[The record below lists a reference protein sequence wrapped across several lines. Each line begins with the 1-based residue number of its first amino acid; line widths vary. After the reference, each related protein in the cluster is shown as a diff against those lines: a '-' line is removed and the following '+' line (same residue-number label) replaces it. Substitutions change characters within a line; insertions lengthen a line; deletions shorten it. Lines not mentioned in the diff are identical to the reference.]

1 MDKAFKSWL
10 SDLGLFQ
17 YADALAEQDIDFRS
31 VDYVTE
37 EDLKELGLSI
47 GHRRVLLAAINARK
61 NADGRT
67 DKAPTDDKPATS
79 QRSTA
84 SRRDPG
90 HAERRQL
97 TIMFCDLVGSTPLSR
112 QLDPEILRDVMRRYH
127 NAVAS
132 SVIAYGGHVAKF
144 LGDGVLA
151 YFGWPRAYEDQAER
165 AVRAA
170 IDAIEGV
177 EALQLDASE
186 HLQARI
192 GISTG
197 EVVVGDLLGDSV
209 TDKAA
214 VIGETPNLAARLQ
227 GLANAGKIVI
237 GAYTRSLLG
246 TTFELEDIGCF
257 ELKGFDQP
265 VPAWR
270 VVGEAD
276 VESRFEAA
284 HGGVLTNLVGRE
296 HERGL
301 IRAGWSD
308 AISGEGRV
316 MMLSG
321 EAGIGKSRMVE
332 EFRSEL
338 PEKSYYS
345 IHFQCSPHHV
355 NSTFHPVIQ
364 RLRAGAGFHAGDDGK
379 TKLDKMEAYLTRRG
393 ADVTNVASVIAT
405 LLSLPGEARY
415 GPLELSPQLLR
426 NSTIEILIAHM
437 IAQSERQPVL
447 CVVEDAHW
455 ADPSTMEMIGEAMAH
470 IAAHRIYMLIT
481 YRPEFTPPWPDLNH
495 VSQLKLNRLGRGQA
509 AEIAE
514 AVAGPEL
521 LDALVEQIV
530 IRSDG
535 VPLFIEELTKAA
547 VESVSSGSNSAIEEI
562 IPPTLQ
568 SSLTARLDRLE
579 AAKET
584 AQTASVIGREF
595 PYDLLNKVIDRNEEE
610 LRADL
615 DRLVISGMVNRQ
627 GRPPTATY
635 TFKHALLQDAAYA
648 TILRRER
655 QRLHAKIVGILED
668 QTGNNAIERA
678 DSLAHHALNAELW
691 DKAFTY
697 LHLAGVKAMDR
708 AGLQEAV
715 AHLEHALK
723 IAEKRTQTKEALEQ
737 TIDLRFELRNALW
750 ALGRCEAILSHLA
763 DSAPLVEKLDD
774 PVRRGWISVFQ
785 GASLWQLG
793 RWEQAIET
801 AECALDV
808 SREAGDLSLEVAAH
822 FYLGCPLITSGH
834 YQRAEETFQK
844 VVDRVSGELMHD
856 RCGLPFVPAVIA
868 RSWLVWSYAERGD
881 FAGGMRHAREALA
894 IAEEVGHPF
903 NIAHLYYDL
912 GYYYEIKGELD
923 ESVQALRKA
932 VDLID
937 TWSLT
942 YLSPFI
948 KGFYGHALALH
959 GEVTDGIRVLET
971 AEGLYETVGLGLFRS
986 LVGLQLGEAYLKG
999 RRMQDALVKTTE
1011 ALTLARERGERGH
1024 EAYGLKIMGDIIAT
1038 DGSDDQEAMSN
1049 YQGAK
1054 VIAES
1059 LGMRP
1064 LLAMTEL
1071 RTGRLLER
1079 SGKHEDAELHLA
1091 TARKIAVETG
1101 MTLVDIKLESSGV
1114 SKPKPA

>member
-1 MDKAFKSWL
+1 
-10 SDLGLFQ
+10 
-17 YADALAEQDIDFRS
+17 
-31 VDYVTE
+31 
-37 EDLKELGLSI
+37 
-47 GHRRVLLAAINARK
+47 
-61 NADGRT
+61 
-67 DKAPTDDKPATS
+67 
-79 QRSTA
+79 
-84 SRRDPG
+84 
-90 HAERRQL
+90 
-97 TIMFCDLVGSTPLSR
+97 MFCDLVGSTPLSR
-112 QLDPEILRDVMRRYH
+112 QLDPEVLRDVMRRYQ

-177 EALQLDASE
+177 EALRLDEGE

-192 GISTG
+192 GIASG

-209 TDKAA
+209 TEKEA

-246 TTFELEDIGCF
+246 TAFELEDIGCF
-257 ELKGFDQP
+257 ELKGFDEP

-270 VVGEAD
+270 VVGESE

-284 HGGVLTNLVGRE
+284 HGGILTNLIGRE

-301 IRAGWSD
+301 IRAGWED
-308 AISGEGRV
+308 TLSGEGRV
-316 MMLSG
+316 MLLSG

-332 EFRSEL
+332 EFRAEL
-338 PEKSYYS
+338 PDKSYYS

-364 RLRAGAGFHAGDDGK
+364 RLRSGAGFLAGDDGE
-379 TKLDKMEAYLTRRG
+379 TKLNKVEAYLTRRG
-393 ADVTNVASVIAT
+393 AAVDKVASVIAT
-405 LLSLPGEARY
+405 LLSLPGESRY
-415 GPLELSPQLLR
+415 GPLDLSPQQLK

-437 IAQSERQPVL
+437 IGQAARQPVL

-455 ADPSTMEMIGEAMAH
+455 ADPSTMEMIGEVMSQ
-470 IAAHRIYMLIT
+470 IADHRIYLLIT
-481 YRPEFTPPWPDLNH
+481 YRPDLAPPWPDLNH

-547 VESVSSGSNSAIEEI
+547 LDTVSSSGCSAIEEI

-579 AAKET
+579 SAKET
-584 AQTASVIGREF
+584 AQTAAVIGREF
-595 PYDLLNKVIDRNEEE
+595 PYDLLSKLVDRREEE
-610 LRADL
+610 FRADL
-615 DRLVISGMVNRQ
+615 DSLVISGMVNRQ

-648 TILRRER
+648 TILKRER
-655 QRLHAKIVGILED
+655 QRLHAKIVVVLEA
-668 QTGNNAIERA
+668 QTRNNAIERA
-678 DSLAHHALNAELW
+678 DSLAHHALHAELW
-691 DKAFTY
+691 DKAFAY

-708 AGLQEAV
+708 AGLREAA
-715 AHLEHALK
+715 AHFEHALK
-723 IAEKRTQTKEALEQ
+723 FAEKRPQTSEALEQ

-750 ALGRCEAILSHLA
+750 ALGRFEAILSHLA

-774 PVRRGWISVFQ
+774 PVRKGWISVFEA
-785 GASLWQLG
+785 ASLWQLG

-801 AECALDV
+801 AEQALDV
-808 SREAGDLSLEVAAH
+808 SRQAGDLSLEVAAH
-822 FYLGCPLITSGH
+822 FYLGCPLMTSGN
-834 YQRAEETFQK
+834 YERAEDMFQK
-844 VVDRVSGELMHD
+844 VVDRVSGDLMHD

-881 FAGGMRHAREALA
+881 FVGGMKHAREALA
-894 IAEEVGHPF
+894 IAEDVGHPF
-903 NIAHLYYDL
+903 NIAHLYYDF
-912 GYYYEIKGELD
+912 GYYYEIKGDFE
-923 ESVQALRKA
+923 EGVEALGKA

-948 KGFYGHALALH
+948 KGFYGHVLALA
-959 GEVTDGIRVLET
+959 GRVDEGVRMLET
-971 AEGLYETVGLGLFRS
+971 AESLYETIGLGLFRS
-986 LVGLQLGEAYLKG
+986 LVGLQLGEAYLKAG
-999 RRMQDALVKTTE
+999 RLQDAYSKTKE
-1011 ALTLARERGERGH
+1011 ALALARKRGERGH
-1024 EAYGLKIMGDIIAT
+1024 EAYGLKILGDIVTAD
-1038 DGSDDQEAMSN
+1038 DGDRQEAMIN

-1054 VIAES
+1054 AMAS
-1059 LGMRP
+1059 TLGMRP

-1071 RTGRLLER
+1071 RMGRLLESMGNSR
-1079 SGKHEDAELHLA
+1079 EAQARLT
-1091 TARKIAVETG
+1091 TAKAIAAETG
-1101 MTLVDIKLESSGV
+1101 MTLVEI
-1114 SKPKPA
+1114 PKPSS

>member
-1 MDKAFKSWL
+1 MDKAFRSWL
-10 SDLGLFQ
+10 SELGLAQ
-17 YADALAEQDIDFRS
+17 YADALTDQDIDFRS
-31 VDYVTE
+31 VDYLTE

-47 GHRRVLLAAINARK
+47 GHRRVLLAAVAARK
-61 NADGRT
+61 
-67 DKAPTDDKPATS
+67 KAESNGERVPTDNKPSTS
-79 QRSTA
+79 QLSAA
-84 SRRDPG
+84 SYRYPG

-112 QLDPEILRDVMRRYH
+112 QLDPEVLRDVMRRYH

-165 AVRAA
+165 AVKAA

-177 EALQLDASE
+177 ETLQLDGGE

-197 EVVVGDLLGDSV
+197 EVVVGDLLGDSSA
-209 TDKAA
+209 DREA

-237 GAYTRSLLG
+237 AANTRSLLG

-270 VVGEAD
+270 VVGEAN

-296 HERGL
+296 HEGGL

-308 AISGEGRV
+308 ALSGEGRV

-364 RLRAGAGFHAGDDGK
+364 RLRAGAGFHAGDDGE

-415 GPLELSPQLLR
+415 GPLELSPQQLR

-437 IAQSERQPVL
+437 IAQAERQPVL

-455 ADPSTMEMIGEAMAH
+455 ADPSTMEMIGEVMAH
-470 IAAHRIYMLIT
+470 IADHRVYMLIT
-481 YRPEFTPPWPDLNH
+481 YRPDFTPPWPDLNH
-495 VSQLKLNRLGRGQA
+495 VSQLKLNRLGRSQA
-509 AEIAE
+509 SKIAE

-547 VESVSSGSNSAIEEI
+547 LESVSSGSGSAAEEI

-584 AQTASVIGREF
+584 AQTAAVIGREF
-595 PYDLLNKVIDRNEEE
+595 PYDLLSKVIDRSEEE

-648 TILRRER
+648 TILKRER
-655 QRLHAKIVGILED
+655 QRLHAKIVGVLED

-678 DSLAHHALNAELW
+678 DSLAHHALHAELW
-691 DKAFTY
+691 DKAFAY
-697 LHLAGVKAMDR
+697 LHLAGVKAMER
-708 AGLQEAV
+708 AGLLEAV
-715 AHLEHALK
+715 AHFEHALK
-723 IAEKRTQTKEALEQ
+723 IAEKRTQTREALEQ

-750 ALGRCEAILSHLA
+750 ALGRCEAILNHLT

-774 PVRRGWISVFQ
+774 PVRKGWISVFR

-801 AECALDV
+801 AERALDV

-822 FYLGCPLITSGH
+822 FYLGCPLMTSGN
-834 YQRAEETFQK
+834 YQRAEEMFQK

-868 RSWLVWSYAERGD
+868 RSWLVWSFAERGD
-881 FAGGMRHAREALA
+881 FVVGMKHAREALA
-894 IAEEVGHPF
+894 IAEKVGHPF
-903 NIAHLYYDL
+903 NIAHLFYDL
-912 GYYYEIKGELD
+912 GYYYQVKGEYEEGVETLG
-923 ESVQALRKA
+923 KA

-937 TWSLT
+937 SWSLT

-948 KGFYGHALALH
+948 KGFYGHVLALA
-959 GEVTDGIRVLET
+959 GRVDEGVRMLET
-971 AEGLYETVGLGLFRS
+971 AEGLYETIGLGLFRS
-986 LVGLQLGEAYLKG
+986 LVGLQLGEAYLKAG
-999 RRMQDALVKTTE
+999 RTQDALVKTKE
-1011 ALTLARERGERGH
+1011 ALELARKRGERGH
-1024 EAYGLKIMGDIIAT
+1024 EAYGLKIMGDVIAVS
-1038 DGSDDQEAMSN
+1038 DGDVQEALSN
-1049 YQGAK
+1049 YQDAK
-1054 VIAES
+1054 VLAGT

-1071 RTGRLLER
+1071 RMGRLLEKTGR
-1079 SGKHEDAELHLA
+1079 SEGAKQHL
-1091 TARKIAVETG
+1091 TAAKAIAAETG
-1101 MTLVDIKLESSGV
+1101 MTLVEMSSKAASETG
-1114 SKPKPA
+1114 